1 MKKNKLSENHHCIPQ
16 FYLNRFGVRQNNGS
30 YNIHIYD
37 IKQKEESN
45 KEPQW
50 ENITQDKDNGDNNI
64 DTSLETKKD
73 GKVVIYF
80 FRGEGCPHCQEA
92 EEWFDS
98 IKGEYGDLFTI
109 VDYETWYNQDN
120 AKLMEAIAK
129 SRGEIAEGVP
139 YIIIGSKSWNGFTES
154 YEQEM
159 INEIKSNYS
168 Y

>member
-1 MKKNKLSENHHCIPQ
+1 MRKLRFAVLFLILLMIPFVAKAESKKINVYI
-16 FYLNRFGVRQNNGS
+16 
-30 YNIHIYD
+30 
-37 IKQKEESN
+37 
-45 KEPQW
+45 
-50 ENITQDKDNGDNNI
+50 
-64 DTSLETKKD
+64 
-73 GKVVIYF
+73 

-109 VDYETWYNQDN
+109 VDYETWNNQGN

-129 SRGEIAEGVP
+129 LRGETVEGVP